1 MSSWQPVSM
10 ATKLSLCSQTSL
22 EETSLLRYEEDDFD
36 PIEAKLKPS
45 SLFFF
50 FCPLASRHRIST
62 CTNKRNHDRT
72 QKSKQKTRSNIYLR
86 GDGEGGVVERRRR
99 AEATGHSRGDGNRG
113 VIFELLFCLIQ
124 K

>member
-1 MSSWQPVSM
+1 M
-10 ATKLSLCSQTSL
+10 AASFNGDKAQLMRPN
-22 EETSLLRYEEDDFD
+22 LLRRNITVEIRRGRFRSNRSQ
-36 PIEAKLKPS
+36 AQA
-45 SLFFF
+45 LFTVF
-50 FCPLASRHRIST
+50 FCPLTFRHRIST

-72 QKSKQKTRSNIYLR
+72 QKSRQKTRSNIYLR
-86 GDGEGGVVERRRR
+86 RDGEGGVVERRRK